1 MKKNLLLLIVLCA
14 AIKGHT
20 QSWAPLGAKWTY
32 SVFYA
37 NGPQQEFREWI
48 CTGDTLLN
56 GQLCQLIVRQGADV
70 ATDITD
76 SLITYQDSNI
86 VYWFNAGQFRML
98 YDFNKNAGESWT
110 IVYDTCVVTV
120 TVDSTSTIN
129 INGNTLKVQHL
140 APSPFG
146 FVNTRVI
153 EGIGNTNQ
161 PMPDFHIPCGIGVID
176 MNYYLGLRC
185 YEDSILGYY
194 NFNISPTCN
203 FITTGISEDMEQSN
217 EAIVFPNPA
226 ADFLTVNAKPADI
239 FIIYNAF
246 GEVIFY
252 KKLLDHKEIIQT
264 SDYAQGLYYWELI
277 SDVRSKHNNFVI
289 VK

>member
-1 MKKNLLLLIVLCA
+1 
-14 AIKGHT
+14 
-20 QSWAPLGAKWTY
+20 
-32 SVFYA
+32 
-37 NGPQQEFREWI
+37 
-48 CTGDTLLN
+48 
-56 GQLCQLIVRQGADV
+56 
-70 ATDITD
+70 
-76 SLITYQDSNI
+76 
-86 VYWFNAGQFRML
+86 ML

-110 IVYDTCVVTV
+110 IVYDSCEVTV